1 MKEIALSMPAKI
13 NLSIDVKKK
22 LANGYHSVEMIMQT
36 IDLFDTITVEKENKG
51 ISIDCAQSYV
61 PNDQRNIAWKAAELF
76 FSECPYKGGARIT
89 LKKNIPV
96 SAGLGGGSTD
106 AAGVLKALNILYDNC
121 LKDLQIIQLS
131 RRLGA
136 DVTFFLAGG
145 TQLAKGIGGELTLL
159 PCLVGIDVV
168 LVKPDFPVSTRWVYE
183 NLDLNLVEKRPD
195 TSKMIGAIEAMDV
208 RLLARSME
216 NVLESVTVKE
226 YPELQTIMDRF
237 TEYGALGSRMSGSG
251 PTVFGLFYD
260 SPSAEAAREKFLKDY
275 THVYHCR
282 TIGRGDFNG

>member
-1 MKEIALSMPAKI
+1 
-13 NLSIDVKKK
+13 
-22 LANGYHSVEMIMQT
+22 
-36 IDLFDTITVEKENKG
+36 
-51 ISIDCAQSYV
+51 
-61 PNDQRNIAWKAAELF
+61 
-76 FSECPYKGGARIT
+76 
-89 LKKNIPV
+89 
-96 SAGLGGGSTD
+96 
-106 AAGVLKALNILYDNC
+106 
-121 LKDLQIIQLS
+121 
-131 RRLGA
+131 
-136 DVTFFLAGG
+136 
-145 TQLAKGIGGELTLL
+145 LAKGIGDELTLL

-208 RLLARSME
+208 RLIARSME